1 MKRSVGIEWLK
12 NEAGVLRVHLDA
24 DSTHGADYDWFCVI
38 EKIGDVAML
47 HGAID
52 APSPSQFRA
61 ISAALKGHGFSAA
74 RWKRIGA
81 DGATKIIDWNLT

>member
-1 MKRSVGIEWLK
+1 MKRSASIEWLK
-12 NEAGVLRVHLDA
+12 HAAGVLRVHLDA

-47 HGAID
+47 HGAIS
-52 APSPSQFRA
+52 APSTSQFRA
-61 ISAALKGHGFSAA
+61 MAAALKGEGFSTA

-81 DGATKIIDWNLT
+81 DGATKIIDWEL